1 MEIKNISLDSVQFKF
16 ADDKPGVFSGYAS
29 VFNGVDSYGDTIMPG
44 AYKGTLEGRD
54 RPIQLRWNHWGPVIG
69 KWLFIEEDEIGL
81 KVTGELT
88 PGHSVAD
95 DAYALL
101 KHGAV
106 TGMSIGYRVKSAM
119 DYPEENRRELIEIE
133 LIEISIV
140 ENPADNAAQ
149 ISGVKSAINDAESL
163 KEIESILRD
172 VGRFSRADATA
183 LVARIK
189 SLTHGERDAKKDTS
203 ELVLAIQA
211 ATQKL
216 TLR

>member
-69 KWLFIEEDEIGL
+69 KWLSIEEDEIGL

-119 DYPEENRRELIEIE
+119 DFPEENRRELKEIE

-140 ENPADNAAQ
+140 ESPADNAAQ

>member
-1 MEIKNISLDSVQFKF
+1 M
-16 ADDKPGVFSGYAS
+16 
-29 VFNGVDSYGDTIMPG
+29 
-44 AYKGTLEGRD
+44 
-54 RPIQLRWNHWGPVIG
+54 
-69 KWLFIEEDEIGL
+69 
-81 KVTGELT
+81 
-88 PGHSVAD
+88 
-95 DAYALL
+95 
-101 KHGAV
+101 
-106 TGMSIGYRVKSAM
+106 
-119 DYPEENRRELIEIE
+119 
-133 LIEISIV
+133 
-140 ENPADNAAQ
+140 
-149 ISGVKSAINDAESL
+149 KSAINDAESL

>member
-1 MEIKNISLDSVQFKF
+1 MEIKNLSLDSVQFKF

-69 KWLFIEEDEIGL
+69 KWLSIEEDEIGL

-203 ELVLAIQA
+203 ALVLAIQA

>member
-1 MEIKNISLDSVQFKF
+1 MEIKNLSLDSVQFKF

-69 KWLFIEEDEIGL
+69 KWLSIEEDEIGL

-119 DYPEENRRELIEIE
+119 DYPEENRRELKEIE

-189 SLTHGERDAKKDTS
+189 SLTHGERDAKTDTS

>member
-69 KWLFIEEDEIGL
+69 KWLSIEEDEIGL

-119 DYPEENRRELIEIE
+119 DFPEENRRELKEIE

>member
-1 MEIKNISLDSVQFKF
+1 MEIKNLSLDSVRFKF

-69 KWLFIEEDEIGL
+69 KWLSIEEDEIGL

-119 DYPEENRRELIEIE
+119 DFPEENRRELKEIE

-189 SLTHGERDAKKDTS
+189 SLTHGERDVKKDTS

>member
-1 MEIKNISLDSVQFKF
+1 MEIKNLSLDSVRFKF
-16 ADDKPGVFSGYAS
+16 VDDKPGVFSGYAS

-69 KWLFIEEDEIGL
+69 KWLSIEEDEIGL

-119 DYPEENRRELIEIE
+119 DFPEENRRELKEIE

>member
-1 MEIKNISLDSVQFKF
+1 MEIKNLSLDSVQFKF

-69 KWLFIEEDEIGL
+69 KWLSIEEDEIGL

-119 DYPEENRRELIEIE
+119 DFPEENRRELKEIE

>member
-1 MEIKNISLDSVQFKF
+1 MEIKNLSLDSVQFKF

-69 KWLFIEEDEIGL
+69 KWLSIEEDEIGL

-106 TGMSIGYRVKSAM
+106 TGMSICYRVKSAM
-119 DYPEENRRELIEIE
+119 DFPEENRRELKEIE

-140 ENPADNAAQ
+140 ESPADNAAQ

-189 SLTHGERDAKKDTS
+189 SLTHGERDAKTDTS